1 MEEPRLI
8 KKGETLSGLRLDRK
22 LFRLKQKSG
31 RIEAVTVEMEPG
43 AELGDTYSHEG
54 EEIHM
59 VIEGVIE
66 YVVDEKR
73 YILEQGDWLW
83 HDSTL
88 PHHARNLGDGAARYI
103 TIGTPPTFM

>member
-1 MEEPRLI
+1 MEEPKLI
-8 KKGETLSGLRLDRK
+8 KRGDTLGELRLDRK

-31 RIEAVTVEMEPG
+31 KIEAVTVEMEPG
-43 AELGDTYSHEG
+43 AALGDTYTHEG

-66 YVVDEKR
+66 YIIDAKS
-73 YILEQGDWLW
+73 YILEEGDWLW
-83 HDSTL
+83 HDSSL
-88 PHHARNLGDGAARYI
+88 PHHARNLGEGPARYI

>member
-1 MEEPRLI
+1 MEAPKLI
-8 KKGETLSGLRLDRK
+8 KKGETLSELRMTGK
-22 LFRLKQKSG
+22 LFRLKQKSEK
-31 RIEAVTVEMEPG
+31 IEAVTVEMEAG
-43 AELGDTYSHEG
+43 AELGDTYQHEG

-66 YVVDEKR
+66 YEVAGQK
-73 YILEQGDWLW
+73 YILEEGDWLW

-88 PHHARNLGDGAARYI
+88 PHHARNLGDGQARYI